1 MAGMTTT
8 TLNDLVQAAI
18 AECKFYVEQNA
29 VLQNY
34 VTNYSIP
41 HKTVDV
47 PIMGAATV
55 IDVTEGTDLT
65 GTSDLATSK
74 ATITG
79 ARYAVRDYISDDV
92 VMESP
97 EALGA
102 LYGQAFGKAMA
113 SKLNQIIW
121 ALFDGF
127 SEAVGTTNVD
137 ITLAIIQ
144 EARAIL
150 EKAGAPEPY
159 TLAITP
165 HVHEDLIAAI
175 SDSTSVNLSAMYVN
189 SVAERGVVQK
199 VVGCDVIIVNDLAG
213 TTGAGEKDGADAK
226 CGLFSRGALGVNT
239 AFPFTIEAA
248 RDISMVGTELV
259 GSTMFGA
266 AELYDGYG
274 VEVLC
279 DNKD

>member
-18 AECKFYVEQNA
+18 AETKFYVEQNA

-47 PIMGAATV
+47 PIMGSATV

-102 LYGQAFGKAMA
+102 LYGQAFGKAISA
-113 SKLNQIIW
+113 KLNQIIW

-127 SEAVGTTNVD
+127 TGAVGASDTD

-144 EARAIL
+144 
-150 EKAGAPEPY
+150 
-159 TLAITP
+159 
-165 HVHEDLIAAI
+165 
-175 SDSTSVNLSAMYVN
+175 
-189 SVAERGVVQK
+189 
-199 VVGCDVIIVNDLAG
+199 
-213 TTGAGEKDGADAK
+213 
-226 CGLFSRGALGVNT
+226 
-239 AFPFTIEAA
+239 
-248 RDISMVGTELV
+248 
-259 GSTMFGA
+259 
-266 AELYDGYG
+266 
-274 VEVLC
+274 
-279 DNKD
+279 